1 MSDELKNALFKA
13 LHEAGLKVPKGSF
26 QVLAKQFDT
35 TSARH
40 PDISSQIFI
49 VTVTEIVAK

>member
-1 MSDELKNALFKA
+1 VSDELKNALFKA